1 VKADIQ
7 NLLNPDEQAD
17 QADVA
22 EQESSEEQE
31 VTGGQADQNVTAGD
45 ETADQNVAAGDE
57 TADQNVTVSDETDP
71 IPSFIANRTE
81 VDLKPNEGN
90 LTSLLDLLSSEEYSF
105 ADVATQ
111 PQETETGTET

>member
-1 VKADIQ
+1 MKADIQ

-31 VTGGQADQNVTAGD
+31 VTGGQADQNVTAG
-45 ETADQNVAAGDE
+45 
-57 TADQNVTVSDETDP
+57 DETDP

>member
-1 VKADIQ
+1 MKADIQ

-31 VTGGQADQNVTAGD
+31 VTGGQ
-45 ETADQNVAAGDE
+45 
-57 TADQNVTVSDETDP
+57 ADQNVTVSDETDP

>member
-1 VKADIQ
+1 MKADIQ

-31 VTGGQADQNVTAGD
+31 VTGGQADQNVT
-45 ETADQNVAAGDE
+45 AGDE

>member
-31 VTGGQADQNVTAGD
+31 VTGGQ
-45 ETADQNVAAGDE
+45 ADQNVAAGDE

>member
-1 VKADIQ
+1 MKADIQ

-22 EQESSEEQE
+22 GQESSEEQE
-31 VTGGQADQNVTAGD
+31 VTGGQ
-45 ETADQNVAAGDE
+45 ADQNVAAGDE

-81 VDLKPNEGN
+81 ADLKPNEGN